1 MIFTCKMRSRAALH
15 LPCVS
20 LKIIAHL
27 RTFGSQSDSSIQQPR
42 SILCYNILNMK
53 SLMISCMPN
62 LNQSCGIYFEFGRE
76 QVLWITTKLS
86 VRIVIYGLKYG
97 TQTFIV
103 LMVSLVFIDSC
114 DHYKLLLC
122 FKVIHGDV
130 EDQFLFKTSSPVVKL
145 QLLLF

>member
-1 MIFTCKMRSRAALH
+1 MFCEKPLN
-15 LPCVS
+15 
-20 LKIIAHL
+20 
-27 RTFGSQSDSSIQQPR
+27 FQS
-42 SILCYNILNMK
+42 
-53 SLMISCMPN
+53 
-62 LNQSCGIYFEFGRE
+62 E
-76 QVLWITTKLS
+76 LS
-86 VRIVIYGLKYG
+86 YGLKYG

-122 FKVIHGDV
+122 LKVIHGDV